1 MKIWKAEL
9 ILFYTFEKEELQT
22 EFIFELEEHNYK
34 ENEKFNEWIYFE
46 DWVSDRIPVNMTIE
60 RFYDN
65 YKIVQGFDYELNKE
79 ELEQLEKD
87 MRECMKKQLEYDKE
101 LYLKKYEEKLKVIQG
116 VDWYEKI
123 AIISY
128 LLLVLILTGC
138 TYDNKSG
145 YTKCILVDHSG
156 TKTEY
161 NIKDYIRGSGGNL
174 RLILDDNSAMD
185 VYGDYRFE
193 K

>member
-116 VDWYEKI
+116 VD
-123 AIISY
+123 
-128 LLLVLILTGC
+128 
-138 TYDNKSG
+138 
-145 YTKCILVDHSG
+145 
-156 TKTEY
+156 
-161 NIKDYIRGSGGNL
+161 
-174 RLILDDNSAMD
+174 
-185 VYGDYRFE
+185 
-193 K
+193 